1 MMFKELKGELKALR
15 DDVNSIKKAEQSE
28 ISEIKSLFSSLESTH
43 GVSPLVQYQQ
53 QPAMLSPPPASA
65 TAPMFRPRANSLPP
79 ICMEPYLD
87 GGSPSLI
94 LPTSAARAQQMR
106 ITLQPIP
113 QRSPASH
120 QQPHP
125 STSGGPSFSAPI
137 ASAHQPLSAD
147 LSVGVSSPPLL
158 SPSSHSQSSFNVG
171 SQLPPVQASSQNQ
184 VRAPLPIP
192 SYMPL
197 KSAECVIKMYPQ
209 YLNEKNIG
217 RLANKLAR
225 FTYFGETVLAQSSLS
240 GGTDEPPQPKH
251 INANEAKRVTNRV

>member
-1 MMFKELKGELKALR
+1 
-15 DDVNSIKKAEQSE
+15 
-28 ISEIKSLFSSLESTH
+28 
-43 GVSPLVQYQQ
+43 
-53 QPAMLSPPPASA
+53 MLSPPPASA
-65 TAPMFRPRANSLPP
+65 TAPMFRPSANSLPP

-87 GGSPSLI
+87 GGPPSLM

-106 ITLQPIP
+106 STLQLIP

-137 ASAHQPLSAD
+137 ASPHQPLSAD

-171 SQLPPVQASSQNQ
+171 SQLPPVQALSQNQ

-192 SYMPL
+192 SYMPP
-197 KSAECVIKMYPQ
+197 KSAECVIKKYPQ
-209 YLNEKNIG
+209 YLNEENIG

-225 FTYFGETVLAQSSLS
+225 FTYFGETVLAQSSVS
-240 GGTDEPPQPKH
+240 GGADKNPLNPSILMQMKH
-251 INANEAKRVTNRV
+251 MLKQFPNESPTEFETKWAKCADSIN